1 MGHGP
6 IHNLSIEIIHL
17 GLYILRHITA
27 VLIIYGTHN
36 DFQFIRRLIINYIS
50 LRLTTIKD
58 SLANKLLNALDICT
72 RKEGRAYRRRL
83 PVSTKHIG
91 LKIRLDRY
99 FWRKSGKTGVRIREC
114 GSIYGNA
121 TVLSGSVRHSTS
133 KLRRCSKQ
141 TLFRARHRLYL

>member
-6 IHNLSIEIIHL
+6 IYNLGIEVIHL

-50 LRLTTIKD
+50 LRLTKIKD
-58 SLANKLLNALDICT
+58 SLANELLNALNICT
-72 RKEGRAYRRRL
+72 RKEGSAHRCGL

-99 FWRKSGKTGVRIREC
+99 FWRKSGKTGVRIRKC
-114 GSIYGNA
+114 GSIYGDA
-121 TVLSGSVRHSTS
+121 AVLSGRARHG
-133 KLRRCSKQ
+133 KYKIRRCSEQ